1 LRTEFETEKKEA
13 QLAAQQEEIALQR
26 KYARLER
33 DRNNFLLAGLALS
46 LLFIAVLYRM
56 YHSNRKLSNR
66 NAHLVREQGHRIR
79 NHLQMISNM
88 LQLNSDMLG
97 DPEVKATLVESEL
110 RIQSVALLQKG
121 LYGGADGATVFLP
134 EYFTQLI
141 DHVLDVSGYGWIEK
155 DLNVAAAHLDPDRA
169 LPVALILNELVTN
182 ACKYAFPG
190 NPSPRLWVK
199 CTQHNGS
206 LRLIVSDNGR
216 GIFPA
221 ALERSASFG
230 MQLVR
235 AQAEQLYASYHFCQ
249 SSENGGVLFEMEFS
263 V

>member
-1 LRTEFETEKKEA
+1 ELFEKLDRTGSLLAAYVQIGTIYTNSGQFEKAQTSFARPEDLYTQLSSPQIHVYKHLQRNLQYYYMKIGNWEAAYKHLKSEMQATMEFEGILRDSVVYRLRTEFETEKKEA

-66 NAHLVREQGHRIR
+66 NAHHVREQGHRIR

-121 LYGGADGATVFLP
+121 LYG
-134 EYFTQLI
+134 
-141 DHVLDVSGYGWIEK
+141 
-155 DLNVAAAHLDPDRA
+155 
-169 LPVALILNELVTN
+169 
-182 ACKYAFPG
+182 
-190 NPSPRLWVK
+190 
-199 CTQHNGS
+199 
-206 LRLIVSDNGR
+206 
-216 GIFPA
+216 
-221 ALERSASFG
+221 
-230 MQLVR
+230 
-235 AQAEQLYASYHFCQ
+235 
-249 SSENGGVLFEMEFS
+249 
-263 V
+263 